1 MIDILL
7 IAVICV
13 VIIDISGFTDSWKSG
28 LKRLL
33 TKGRFR
39 DPNYSLKPF
48 DCSFCITWWT
58 GLIYLLVIHSV
69 SLWMLAYLLFVC
81 MMTPVIRD
89 ILILIRES
97 LLKLIKLLS

>member
-1 MIDILL
+1 MTNILL